1 MNEAEAIHIMLV
13 DDQPENL
20 LALEAM
26 LGDEPYRLVKANSGE
41 EALRCLLT
49 HDFAVIVMDVQMPG
63 MDGFETA
70 RWIKSREKSKAV
82 PIIFVT
88 AAYHEQD
95 QSFTAYEVGAIDYM
109 VKPVVPH
116 VFKSKI
122 AGFVH
127 IYLTQQKLQQKSALL
142 QERTRELQLAKEEA
156 EQAARAK
163 SEFLAV
169 MSHEIRTPLNGVL
182 AMADLLL
189 DTELG
194 AEQREF
200 AETIRKSGAS
210 LMMVLNAVLDLSK
223 IESGK
228 MAIAKELFHLRS
240 CLEESIHLFQ
250 LESRSKSLGI
260 TCEID
265 PALPELLIGDEGR
278 LRQIINNLLNNALKF
293 TEQGGI
299 HVAARKLAQL
309 EDHELMIEFAVQD
322 TGIGIPSAKR
332 DVLFKPFSQLDSSTT
347 RKYGGTGLGLAICK
361 NMTELLGGSIRL
373 DEEYT
378 GGARFVFTIKSRA
391 GALE

>member
-1 MNEAEAIHIMLV
+1 MNEPIHIMLV

-26 LGDEPYRLVKANSGE
+26 LGDQPYRLVKANSGE

-49 HDFAVIVMDVQMPG
+49 YDFAVIVLDVQMPG

-70 RWIKSREKSKAV
+70 RWIKSRDKSKAV

-88 AAYHEQD
+88 AAYQEQD
-95 QSFTAYEVGAIDYM
+95 QSFTAYSVGAIDYM

-122 AGFVH
+122 EGFVH
-127 IYLTQQKLQQKSALL
+127 IYLTQQKIQQQTVLL
-142 QERTRELQLAKEEA
+142 QERSRELQLAKEEA
-156 EQAARAK
+156 EKAARAK

-182 AMADLLL
+182 AMSELLL
-189 DTELG
+189 DTELS

-210 LMMVLNAVLDLSK
+210 LLTILNTVLDLSK

-228 MAIAKELFHLRS
+228 LAIAEELFHLRS
-240 CLEESIHLFQ
+240 CLEDSIHLFQ
-250 LESRSKSLGI
+250 LESRGKPLRI

-265 PALPELLIGDEGR
+265 PALPELLVGDEGR
-278 LRQIINNLLNNALKF
+278 LRQILANLLNNALKF
-293 TEQGGI
+293 TDQGGVHI
-299 HVAARKLAQL
+299 TARQLAKLGDDGL
-309 EDHELMIEFAVQD
+309 ELEFAVQD
-322 TGIGIPSAKR
+322 TGIGIPAEKR
-332 DVLFKPFSQLDSSTT
+332 DILFKPFSQLDSSTT

-361 NMTELLGGSIRL
+361 NIAELLGGSIRL
-373 DEEYT
+373 DADYT
-378 GGARFVFTIKSRA
+378 AGARFVFTIKA
-391 GALE
+391 KVGALD